1 MMMDRAKPGRDRQ
14 QTTADNRSK
23 QVNAG
28 AGAEGAESLFWR
40 RTEHP
45 ALTGKGSSLVPSL
58 WCLWRTV

>member
-28 AGAEGAESLFWR
+28 AGAEGAESLFQR
-40 RTEHP
+40 
-45 ALTGKGSSLVPSL
+45 
-58 WCLWRTV
+58 